1 MQEADR
7 GVMAR
12 AFSQLGISKLE
23 SFTVEH
29 CANAYGLQLE
39 SGDRWKV
46 VFSGDTRPCMNVV
59 QAAKNALILI
69 HEVRFVSLS
78 HSA

>member
-1 MQEADR
+1 
-7 GVMAR
+7 VMAG

-23 SFTVEH
+23 SFTVDH
-29 CANAYGLQLE
+29 CANAYGLELE
-39 SGDRWKV
+39 SEDGWKV

-69 HEVRFVSLS
+69 HEVTPPPPSMLPS
-78 HSA
+78 IQDP